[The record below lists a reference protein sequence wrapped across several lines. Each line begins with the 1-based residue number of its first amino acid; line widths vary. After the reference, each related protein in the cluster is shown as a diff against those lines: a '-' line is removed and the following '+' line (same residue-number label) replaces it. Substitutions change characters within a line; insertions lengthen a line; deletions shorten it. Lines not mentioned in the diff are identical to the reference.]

1 MFYPYEYFSG
11 ANVILELQGIP
22 AEEVAGVSFSINETK
37 IPLYGYSSRHFD
49 AVGRGKVLVRGSLIV
64 NFVHKNY
71 LYAITQTGENV
82 RGANSF
88 VAPENIDLEKGR
100 ADLQLSKFLDK
111 PEQREALIE
120 AIFENPQ
127 AAAEYIPALQQKYW
141 REGTGKFGQT
151 LTDTIQSELVNVDF
165 LNMHDLSKDMQIKI
179 TFGERAIWNSYN
191 GITGLLLSGVHFLG
205 SGIPIQIDE
214 SVIVEEYQFIA
225 RNIHALKTPNRSSV
239 VKPDYDDF

>member
-11 ANVILELQGIP
+11 ANVVLELEGIP

-71 LYAITQTGENV
+71 LYAVTQTGENV
-82 RGANSF
+82 RGANEF
-88 VAPENIDLEKGR
+88 VAPGNIDLDIGK
-100 ADLQLSKFLDK
+100 ADAELSKFLDNK
-111 PEQREALIE
+111 EQREALIE

-141 REGTGKFGQT
+141 REGTNKFGQT
-151 LTDTIQSELVNVDF
+151 LTDTLQTELVDVDF
-165 LNMHDLSKDMQIKI
+165 LNMHDLSKHLQIKI
-179 TFGERAIWNSYN
+179 TFGERALWNSYN

-205 SGIPIQIDE
+205 NGIPIQIDE

-225 RNIHALKTPNRSSV
+225 RNVHALKTPNRSSI
-239 VKPDYDDF
+239 VKDPTDF